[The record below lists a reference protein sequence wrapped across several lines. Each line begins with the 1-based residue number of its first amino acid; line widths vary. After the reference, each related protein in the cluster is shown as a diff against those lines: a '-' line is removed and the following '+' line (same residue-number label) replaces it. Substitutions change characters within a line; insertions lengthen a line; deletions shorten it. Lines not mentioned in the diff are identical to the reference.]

1 MASHPNELA
10 ENIRRSKDRYVKSNN
25 RRPRQ
30 KNPMHALTSGCD
42 GARAPI
48 NTDTFMEELFEKDSR
63 AGLSISTS
71 TLGNEGNATST
82 TSNAPVVSSTSTGS
96 SNALVVSSTSTS
108 NDALVDLEATLKQ
121 QYESKL
127 AATKTEYESKLAA
140 VKTEYESKLK
150 SYESKLKSKLGE
162 LHASHRENNELIRSL
177 ATSNSSKERLERSLE
192 DVNQSHVKT
201 MDRADR
207 EYEQTKAKMQEEIS
221 LLKSANSTL
230 KRDREEMIERLRDA
244 VSEIC
249 R

>member
-1 MASHPNELA
+1 MTMASHPNELA

-127 AATKTEYESKLAA
+127 AAAKTEYESKLAA
-140 VKTEYESKLK
+140 VKTEYESKI
-150 SYESKLKSKLGE
+150 KSKLGE

-177 ATSNSSKERLERSLE
+177 ATSNSSKERLERNLE
-192 DVNQSHVKT
+192 DVNHNHVKT
-201 MDRADR
+201 MDRVDR
-207 EYEQTKAKMQEEIS
+207 EYKQTKAKMQEEIS

-230 KRDREEMIERLRDA
+230 ERDREEMIDRLRDT
-244 VSEIC
+244 VSEIY

>member
-150 SYESKLKSKLGE
+150 SKLGE
-162 LHASHRENNELIRSL
+162 LRDL
-177 ATSNSSKERLERSLE
+177 
-192 DVNQSHVKT
+192 
-201 MDRADR
+201 ADR

>member
-1 MASHPNELA
+1 
-10 ENIRRSKDRYVKSNN
+10 
-25 RRPRQ
+25 
-30 KNPMHALTSGCD
+30 MHALTSGCD

-71 TLGNEGNATST
+71 TLGNVGNATST

-127 AATKTEYESKLAA
+127 AAAKTEYESKLAA
-140 VKTEYESKLK
+140 VKTEYESKI
-150 SYESKLKSKLGE
+150 KSKLGE

-177 ATSNSSKERLERSLE
+177 ATSNSSKERLERNLE
-192 DVNQSHVKT
+192 DVNHNHVKT
-201 MDRADR
+201 MDRVDR
-207 EYEQTKAKMQEEIS
+207 EYKQTKAKMQEEIS

-230 KRDREEMIERLRDA
+230 ERDREEMIERSRDT